1 VISPTIVA
9 EPRSS
14 SGVRLGRFSFGL
26 TGRALGL
33 LLLGTLWL
41 VPAFFVHRFAWAVL
55 IWDATVLVISLI
67 DGLQLPAPSQIEGTR
82 KWMSVAALES
92 ETEVELSI
100 VQHGRYL
107 LFCRLLDDLPAA
119 FLETPQWLEAAC
131 YPNVPSALR
140 YTFVP
145 RARGDHAAGKL
156 YLRYRSSVGLLERW
170 SMVDLTQT
178 VRTYPATGA
187 GIGQSLFLARSRQ
200 IELQLRKQRQRGLGR
215 EFEALREY
223 RQGDDLRDVCW
234 KASARRGAPITKQYQ
249 TERSQAVW
257 LLLDAG
263 RLLQARVGGR
273 VGPYTKLDYAT
284 ATALAMAQLALVSG
298 DRVGL
303 LAYGRETQQ
312 LIAPARGGTQLRQI
326 MESLAL
332 VRGEAAEADHLRATV
347 TLNRLQPRRSL
358 VLWLTD
364 PAETSMQPE
373 VAEGAAQL
381 MRRHL
386 VLFVAMEQR
395 DLRQIAA
402 ARPDNPQQMFTAA
415 AAQEMV
421 RWRELLLARLRQRG
435 ALTLETYP
443 EEMTYLVLNRYL
455 EIKERAML

>member
-1 VISPTIVA
+1 VTSTGIIA
-9 EPRSS
+9 EPRHC

-26 TGRALGL
+26 TGRGLGL

-55 IWDATVLVISLI
+55 IWDATVLVICLF
-67 DGLQLPAPSQIEGTR
+67 DGLQLPAPSLIEGMR

-107 LFCRLLDDLPAA
+107 LFCRLMDDLPAA
-119 FLETPQWLEAAC
+119 FLETPRWLEAAC
-131 YPNVPSALR
+131 YPNVPCALR

-156 YLRYRSSVGLLERW
+156 YLRYRSSIGLLERW

-187 GIGQSLFLARSRQ
+187 GIGQSLFLARTRQ
-200 IELQLRKQRQRGLGR
+200 IELQLRKHRQRGLGR
-215 EFEALREY
+215 EFEALRDY

-234 KASARRGAPITKQYQ
+234 KASARRGALITKQYQ

-263 RLLQARVGGR
+263 RLLQGR
-273 VGPYTKLDYAT
+273 VGRYTKLDYAT

-312 LIAPARGGTQLRQI
+312 LIAPARGGTHLRQI

-395 DLRQIAA
+395 DLRKIAA
-402 ARPDNPQQMFTAA
+402 ARPDNPQQMFTGA

-443 EEMTYLVLNRYL
+443 EEMTYFVLNRYL

>member
-1 VISPTIVA
+1 MISPSLIA
-9 EPRSS
+9 EPRRAT
-14 SGVRLGRFSFGL
+14 GVARSRFSFGI

-41 VPAFFVHRFAWAVL
+41 IPAFFVRRFVWGVFL
-55 IWDATVLVISLI
+55 WDVTVLLFSLI
-67 DGLQLPAPSQIEGTR
+67 DGVQLPAPSRIEGAR
-82 KWMSVAALES
+82 RWMSVPSLES
-92 ETEVELSI
+92 EAEVELSVTQRGPRLI
-100 VQHGRYL
+100 
-107 LFCRLLDDLPAA
+107 FCNMMDDLPAA
-119 FLETPQWLEAAC
+119 FVETPQWLQTAC
-131 YPNVPSALR
+131 YPNVPATVR
-140 YTFVP
+140 YTFIP
-145 RARGDHAAGKL
+145 RSRGDHGAGKL
-156 YLRYRSSVGLLERW
+156 YLRYRSAIGLLERW
-170 SMVDLTQT
+170 AIVDLTQT
-178 VRTYPATGA
+178 VRIYPSIRA
-187 GIGQSLFLARSRQ
+187 GSEQSLFLARSRQ
-200 IELQLRKQRQRGLGR
+200 LELQLRKQRQRGLGR
-215 EFEALREY
+215 EFEALRDY

-234 KASARRGAPITKQYQ
+234 KASARRGALITKQYQ
-249 TERSQAVW
+249 TERSQPVW

-263 RLLQARVGGR
+263 RLLQGR

-284 ATALAMAQLALVSG
+284 ATALAMSKIALASG

-312 LIAPARGGTQLRQI
+312 LLAPARGSTHLREM

-332 VRGEAAEADHLRATV
+332 VRGEFAEADHLRATV

-395 DLRQIAA
+395 DLRKIAG
-402 ARPDNPQQMFTAA
+402 ARPDTPQQMFAGA

-421 RWRELLLARLRQRG
+421 QWRELLLARLRQRG

-443 EEMTYLVLNRYL
+443 EDMTSSVLNRYL
-455 EIKERAML
+455 EIKERALL

>member
-1 VISPTIVA
+1 LP
-9 EPRSS
+9 
-14 SGVRLGRFSFGL
+14 G
-26 TGRALGL
+26 
-33 LLLGTLWL
+33 
-41 VPAFFVHRFAWAVL
+41 AF
-55 IWDATVLVISLI
+55 
-67 DGLQLPAPSQIEGTR
+67 
-82 KWMSVAALES
+82 
-92 ETEVELSI
+92 VE
-100 VQHGRYL
+100 
-107 LFCRLLDDLPAA
+107 A
-119 FLETPQWLEAAC
+119 PQWLEVTC
-131 YPNVPSALR
+131 YPNIAATLR
-140 YTFVP
+140 YTFTP
-145 RARGDHAAGKL
+145 RARGDHAARKL
-156 YLRYRSSVGLLERW
+156 YLRYRSAVGLLERW
-170 SMVDLTQT
+170 SAADLMQT
-178 VRTYPATGA
+178 VRIYPATGA
-187 GIGQSLFLARSRQ
+187 GQDQNLFLARSRQ
-200 IELQLRKQRQRGLGR
+200 MELQLRKQRQRGLGR
-215 EFEALREY
+215 EFEALRDFLE
-223 RQGDDLRDVCW
+223 GDDLRDVCW
-234 KASARRGAPITKQYQ
+234 KASARRGGLITRQYQ

-263 RLLQARVGGR
+263 RLLQGR

-284 ATALAMAQLALVSG
+284 ATALAMSRLAIASG

-312 LIAPARGGTQLRQI
+312 LIAPARGGAHLRQI

-386 VLFVAMEQR
+386 VLFVAIEQR

-402 ARPDNPQQMFTAA
+402 MRPENQQQMFAGA

-443 EEMTYLVLNRYL
+443 EEMTSFVLNRYL
-455 EIKERAML
+455 EIKEKALL

>member
-1 VISPTIVA
+1 VISPSIIA
-9 EPRSS
+9 EAKFA
-14 SGVRLGRFSFGL
+14 SGVRRGRFSFGL

-41 VPAFFVHRFAWAVL
+41 IPAFFVRRYVWGVL
-55 IWDATVLVISLI
+55 IWDAIVVALSLI
-67 DGLQLPAPSQIEGTR
+67 DGLRLPAAWLIDARRT
-82 KWMSVAALES
+82 WMSVPALGNQ
-92 ETEVELSI
+92 TEVELSI
-100 VQHGRYL
+100 VQHVRRL
-107 LFCRLLDDLPAA
+107 IFCHMMDDLPAA
-119 FLETPQWLEAAC
+119 FLETPQWLEATC
-131 YPNVPSALR
+131 YPNVPATVR
-140 YTFVP
+140 YRFVP
-145 RARGDHAAGKL
+145 RARGDHSAGKL
-156 YLRYRSSVGLLERW
+156 YLRYRSSIGLVERW
-170 SMVDLTQT
+170 SMVDLTQM
-178 VRTYPATGA
+178 VRIYPATGA
-187 GIGQSLFLARSRQ
+187 GSDQDLFLARSRQ
-200 IELQLRKQRQRGLGR
+200 LELQLRRQRQRGLGR
-215 EFEALREY
+215 EFEALRDY

-234 KASARRGAPITKQYQ
+234 KASARRGALITKQYQ

-263 RLLQARVGGR
+263 RLLQGR
-273 VGPYTKLDYAT
+273 VGEYTKLDYAT
-284 ATALAMAQLALVSG
+284 TTALAMSQLALASG

-312 LIAPARGGTQLRQI
+312 LIAPARGGTHFRQI

-381 MRRHL
+381 MRKHL

-395 DLRQIAA
+395 DLKEIAA
-402 ARPDNPQQMFTAA
+402 MRPDNLQQMFAGA

-443 EEMTYLVLNRYL
+443 EEMTSSVLNRYL
-455 EIKERAML
+455 EIKERALL